1 MGTTH
6 VFFQSLGS
14 SPVSIESWNSLV
26 RTGVISSSTVLRT
39 KAGIESGPVAFSVFR
54 SFNSLF
60 TALGSMMFCIDPK
73 GLTPLSG
80 MLEESL
86 FVKTDLTCSFSIF
99 ALLELSLF
107 VNTSL
112 FLSGVT
118 PEASCPLLLMKLQDH
133 LGLALHG
140 LLIVDSM

>member
-26 RTGVISSSTVLRT
+26 RTGVISSSAVLRT
-39 KAGIESGPVAFSVFR
+39 KAGIESRPVAFSVFR
-54 SFNSLF
+54 SFNSF
-60 TALGSMMFCIDPK
+60 SPRWVPK

-80 MLEESL
+80 MLEECS
-86 FVKTDLTCSFSIF
+86 FVKTDLNCSLSIF
-99 ALLELSLF
+99 ALLELSRF
-107 VNTSL
+107 INPSL
-112 FLSGVT
+112 LLSGVT

-133 LGLALHG
+133 LGLALHA
-140 LLIVDSM
+140 LLIVVSM